1 MIDKV
6 NGIQNVFRQ
15 FKSPSLDPKMKISFY
30 ISSSRLASFSFE
42 AALASVGLLV
52 SLAQA
57 QGKSVDALR
66 GEYLL
71 FDLVNPMQ
79 GSKVGLK
86 RL

>member
-57 QGKSVDALR
+57 QGKS
-66 GEYLL
+66 G
-71 FDLVNPMQ
+71 Q
-79 GSKVGLK
+79 GRIRNLDESMCFSYNTASKSWTV
-86 RL
+86 

>member
-42 AALASVGLLV
+42 AALASVGLFKERVYV
-52 SLAQA
+52 SSGPLINVF
-57 QGKSVDALR
+57 KSS
-66 GEYLL
+66 
-71 FDLVNPMQ
+71 FTCF
-79 GSKVGLK
+79 
-86 RL
+86 